1 LTDLDAKADALKFA
15 KLSFESA
22 AVCIRDGHKA
32 LAQAGENNCKTKQW
46 LKCGIT
52 VANSLADLAQRAQ
65 AATKKAIEVHSNR
78 GGCL

>member
-1 LTDLDAKADALKFA
+1 MTDLDAKADALKFA

-46 LKCGIT
+46 SG
-52 VANSLADLAQRAQ
+52 
-65 AATKKAIEVHSNR
+65 AATKCAALLTDVASRALTATK
-78 GGCL
+78 